1 MSASVQHRLR
11 YLDGLLGSLPTSFRR
26 FHKGKINYDVV
37 SIIVRSISL
46 QESGHVTDTKTP
58 AAAQLTPMGTRTST
72 NGGGQLLAASVG
84 DATMLCLSVAVLNS

>member
-46 QESGHVTDTKTP
+46 QESGHVTDTKTL
-58 AAAQLTPMGTRTST
+58 AAAQLTPMGTRT